1 MTEGILGF
9 PFKRAIPPPTPA
21 ISLEAVMQKS
31 THVCHEENRRIHCA
45 RCHSNC
51 STMNKTKCKQW
62 LATQCTAIGTSEDR
76 PTPLPF
82 EHVHVGKLDV
92 HVSHVLC
99 VFRGIFFCN
108 KCGSVSKR
116 TKLGYLAQ
124 QCSAP
129 TQAGKNNLD
138 RIRSNRPPLTM
149 EWPTL

>member
-1 MTEGILGF
+1 VTEGILGF

-51 STMNKTKCKQW
+51 STMNKTTCKQW
-62 LATQCTAIGTSEDR
+62 LATPCSAIGTSVDR

-92 HVSHVLC
+92 HGSHALC
-99 VFRGIFFCN
+99 VFRGIIFCN

-116 TKLGYLAQ
+116 TKLGHLAQ
-124 QCSAP
+124 QCNAP
-129 TQAGKNNLD
+129 TQAGRNNLD
-138 RIRSNRPPLTM
+138 RIRSNRPPINM
-149 EWPTL
+149 EWPL